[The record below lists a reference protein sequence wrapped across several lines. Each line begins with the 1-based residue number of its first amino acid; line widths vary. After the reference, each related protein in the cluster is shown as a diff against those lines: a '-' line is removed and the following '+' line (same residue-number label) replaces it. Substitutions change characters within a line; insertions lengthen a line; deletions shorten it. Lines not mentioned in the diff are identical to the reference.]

1 MIKLGGNIELEGFEA
16 LEPAKLVVI
25 KKVVGNYARQMA
37 DSGKGFE
44 RLAITI
50 TQKGSMFD
58 IRASAVFN
66 GKETSKDVADSK
78 LFYGLDNVLAGLLNG
93 IK

>member
-1 MIKLGGNIELEGFEA
+1 MIKLGGNIDLEGFEA

-44 RLAITI
+44 RLVITLA
-50 TQKGSMFD
+50 QKGGVFD
-58 IRASAVFN
+58 IKASGFFN

-78 LFYGLDNVLAGLLNG
+78 LFYGIDNVLAGILNG